1 MEISKNACKVVRFQD
16 HTGRA
21 ARVPP
26 AIALTPAE
34 RQARIR
40 AQNAERQAR
49 FKERQAEKAETW
61 RAALERIAV
70 AGTIREARAIAAD
83 ALGCPDP
90 KPSPRSSAASA

>member
-1 MEISKNACKVVRFQD
+1 MPLAL
-16 HTGRA
+16 
-21 ARVPP
+21 
-26 AIALTPAE
+26 ALTPAE
-34 RQARIR
+34 YQARIR

-49 FKERQAEKAETW
+49 FKERQDRARALQAEQSEMW

-70 AGTIREARAIAAD
+70 AATIREARAIAAD